1 MLLHSRHALLLR
13 LITGFVFFCCAFI
26 VQAQKTVDTKILDV
40 VYLKDG
46 SKLTGRII
54 RWDLETS
61 MDLQLATGA
70 LITIPKDDIERVTQ
84 DLPVASRERYVRGPR
99 PYLFKEEGWYHNAS
113 AFINSSVFGGA
124 GVHYVMGYRFNRMLG
139 VGLGTGFESHDLSA
153 TRNFVP
159 VYAEARGFFLP
170 KKITPY
176 YAVKVGYGFAL
187 RDELSGTVEAKGG
200 IHFSPEVG
208 MRFGGGIMSFYTGI
222 EYKLQNATFTNDGQ
236 WWGGGIFTD
245 KVSYRRFELR
255 AGLLF

>member
-1 MLLHSRHALLLR
+1 MPAILRPLSIIKLLAVLVL
-13 LITGFVFFCCAFI
+13 FCNAFI
-26 VQAQKTVDTKILDV
+26 LNAQKTDDTKILDV
-40 VYLKDG
+40 VWLKDG
-46 SKLTGRII
+46 SKLSGRII

-70 LITIPKDDIERVTQ
+70 LITIPKEDIEKVTQ
-84 DLPVASRERYVRGPR
+84 DIPTVSRERYVRGPR

-124 GVHYVMGYRFNRMLG
+124 GVHYVMGYRFSRMFG
-139 VGLGTGFESHDLSA
+139 VGLGTGFESHDLSSI
-153 TRNFVP
+153 RNFVP
-159 VYAEARGFFLP
+159 LYAEARGFLWP

-187 RDELSGTVEAKGG
+187 RDELSGTVAATGG
-200 IHFSPEVG
+200 VHFSPELG
-208 MRFGGGIMSFYTGI
+208 MRFGGGIVSFYTGL
-222 EYKLQNATFTNDGQ
+222 EYKLQNATFTNDGS